1 MNSIFITD
9 WQKTSLFIA
18 KMNAKRLHTSPA
30 LRKKMGFLPSN
41 VDLKNYT
48 PAFKLEKFIKKKTG
62 NLEYD
67 LSSHAHRERQEE
79 QITISE
85 IEQALLV
92 GDIIEQY
99 PDDPRGGSC
108 LVAANVENKPIHV
121 VCGKRDN
128 RLLIVTV
135 YRPKLP
141 TWKSYKKRAKEL
153 KSRV

>member
-1 MNSIFITD
+1 
-9 WQKTSLFIA
+9 
-18 KMNAKRLHTSPA
+18 
-30 LRKKMGFLPSN
+30 MGFLPSDVN
-41 VDLKNYT
+41 LKNNT
-48 PAFKLEKFIKKKTG
+48 TTFNLEKFIKVKVRRS
-62 NLEYD
+62 EFD
-67 LSSHAHRERQEE
+67 LSSHAHRDRQEE

-128 RLLIVTV
+128 RLLIITV

-141 TWKSYKKRAKEL
+141 IWKSYNKRAKEL